1 MITFKVDELL
11 PCLKEVAT
19 GDIFNTEVVQLKRK
33 SVLSKYN
40 SKSGWYVNWAKF
52 DASVEIYA
60 LVLKGTFNVQG
71 LIAVQNNDDCQSLEM
86 KWACVSP
93 ENNIWKYGKKKFAG
107 VGGHLFAIAADLSIK
122 KGYDGF
128 LTGEAADEELFN
140 YYIEEFGAA
149 PLPPINNPFRIMFSD
164 KATER
169 IRREYTYEWTDDVL

>member
-1 MITFKVDELL
+1 
-11 PCLKEVAT
+11 
-19 GDIFNTEVVQLKRK
+19 
-33 SVLSKYN
+33 
-40 SKSGWYVNWAKF
+40 
-52 DASVEIYA
+52 
-60 LVLKGTFNVQG
+60 
-71 LIAVQNNDDCQSLEM
+71 M

-149 PLPPINNPFRIMFSD
+149 PLPPISNPFRIMFSD

-169 IRREYTYEWTDDVL
+169 IRREYTYEWTDDIL